1 MRDRVYFSFA
11 KVVPDLGSNALAL
24 ARFTS
29 YDDDH
34 KALAVEQVTYVD
46 TGKGQMEF
54 EMQVSAAL
62 DCGIDV
68 SVMSPY
74 DLDYFPKLERKVTQ

>member
-1 MRDRVYFSFA
+1 MSLS
-11 KVVPDLGSNALAL
+11 KVGPDLGSDAVAL

-34 KALAVEQVTYVD
+34 RALAVEQGIYAD
-46 TGKGQMEF
+46 SGKGQMEF
-54 EMQVSAAL
+54 EMQVSAAV
-62 DCGIDV
+62 DCGIDG
-68 SVMSPY
+68 SVRSPY

>member
-1 MRDRVYFSFA
+1 MRDSVYFSFA
-11 KVVPDLGSNALAL
+11 KVVPDLESDALAL

-46 TGKGQMEF
+46 TGRGQMDF

-74 DLDYFPKLERKVTQ
+74 DLDYFPKLERKVTD

>member
-46 TGKGQMEF
+46 TGKGQF

>member
-1 MRDRVYFSFA
+1 MKNTVYFSFS
-11 KVVPDLGSNALAL
+11 KVVPDLESSALAL

-34 KALAVEQVTYVD
+34 RALAVEQVIYAD
-46 TGKGQMEF
+46 SGKGQMEF